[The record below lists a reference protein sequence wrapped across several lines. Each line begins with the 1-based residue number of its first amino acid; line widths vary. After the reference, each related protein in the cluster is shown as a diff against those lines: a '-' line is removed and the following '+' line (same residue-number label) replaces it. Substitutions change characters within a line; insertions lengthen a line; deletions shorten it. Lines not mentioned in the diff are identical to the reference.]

1 MMSDSEDEVSDM
13 AVEIAVSECT
23 SSSSEEE
30 CSDGGDEFEM
40 EDESD
45 SESESESDYEEEEE
59 EVKQPRA
66 KKQQPTKRV
75 PATTNPPKALAG
87 KKGQTA
93 VKLKQHEKSL
103 VRAGAQRTVV
113 GRSNILTP
121 AKSSL
126 VPKPTTTSSDV
137 KLKQQYRKP
146 IVKDEMKSGLSQEDE
161 ERRKENIKALMSG
174 RLDIHRNSLMPKVL
188 SVQDAAAVLRKPFK
202 SPHPNAPAQT
212 AVRSVFCIH
221 SRISLLDVIYC
232 AIMCSEMHSFVK

>member
-1 MMSDSEDEVSDM
+1 MSDSEDEVSDL

-30 CSDGGDEFEM
+30 SSDGEDEFEM
-40 EDESD
+40 EEESD
-45 SESESESDYEEEEE
+45 SESEIESDYEEEEE

-66 KKQQPTKRV
+66 KKQQPTKRA
-75 PATTNPPKALAG
+75 PTTSSTSKALAG
-87 KKGQTA
+87 KKGQAA

-103 VRAGAQRTVV
+103 VRGGAQRVDV

-121 AKSSL
+121 GKSSL
-126 VPKPTTTSSDV
+126 VPKPTTTTSEV

-146 IVKDEMKSGLSQEDE
+146 IFKDEMKSGLSQEDE

-212 AVRSVFCIH
+212 AVRFVFCN
-221 SRISLLDVIYC
+221 YY
-232 AIMCSEMHSFVK
+232 